1 MASCSLK
8 AYGLKWQW
16 GAGDA
21 KAIISPSC
29 TPAGKR
35 RVLSRNKG
43 REGGQEWQEVSD
55 CHIASQHTCTDCWIY
70 YRVGFQTSISLK
82 VLRAEKMS
90 VLLFSLSF
98 CVIYRCSYKWKWR
111 THCVRSRLVA
121 IMDTVYCAKSKF
133 HWIDFSWLSTTSLV
147 FFLYSQILTGTT
159 CAASTRSNQTPWCC
173 NIVIIHIRFMCTFVQ
188 KPQWPSKSLLLLFT
202 IYKCVDKKKKK
213 L

>member
-1 MASCSLK
+1 MLGKAGFRVLCTLRRPLSMASCSLK

-82 VLRAEKMS
+82 VLRAEIMS
-90 VLLFSLSF
+90 VLLFSLSPF
-98 CVIYRCSYKWKWR
+98 VSFIDAPTSENEELIVFGADWWPLWTLY
-111 THCVRSRLVA
+111 
-121 IMDTVYCAKSKF
+121 TV
-133 HWIDFSWLSTTSLV
+133 
-147 FFLYSQILTGTT
+147 Q
-159 CAASTRSNQTPWCC
+159 N
-173 NIVIIHIRFMCTFVQ
+173 
-188 KPQWPSKSLLLLFT
+188 PSF
-202 IYKCVDKKKKK
+202 IE
-213 L
+213 